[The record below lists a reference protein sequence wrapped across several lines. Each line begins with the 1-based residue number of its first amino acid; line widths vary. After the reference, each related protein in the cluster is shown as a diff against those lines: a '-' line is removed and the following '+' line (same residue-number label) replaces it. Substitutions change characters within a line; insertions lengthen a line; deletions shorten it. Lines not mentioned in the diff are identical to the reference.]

1 MHPETNQEQYLG
13 KTMAEININ
22 TDTCIMC
29 GKCTQVCPPHIF
41 MQREKKTPIRVFKP
55 ERWIDCGHC
64 VDVCPTH
71 SIEHSNIPYEK
82 VHKIDYKDMPTP
94 EQLMNLLHA
103 RRSNRTFTD
112 RTIQDSAFEQ
122 IIEAGYYAPTAVN
135 NRQVKITLLKD
146 ADQLLQVKQYVMDT
160 FLEMAAKMKAENNA
174 NEGYYNAA
182 MLEGLV
188 KSATRGRDT
197 ILRGCSAIL
206 VFTSNHDMGIRDC
219 QLAYQNSSLMAQ
231 ALGISQ
237 VYLGY
242 VLNAY
247 TNGDQKKLEEIMGV
261 TDHIQAVMALGIPA
275 FRYTN
280 YTER

>member
-1 MHPETNQEQYLG
+1 LHPETNQEQYLG

-55 ERWIDCGHC
+55 ERCIDCGHC

-122 IIEAGYYAPTAVN
+122 IIEAGCARILTSGLQPSAE
-135 NRQVKITLLKD
+135 QGIPLLKELVSQ
-146 ADQLLQVKQYVMDT
+146 AAGRIIIMPGGGVTTENARLIVDQTGCKEIHGSFSAGSGVT
-160 FLEMAAKMKAENNA
+160 SAEA
-174 NEGYYNAA
+174 
-182 MLEGLV
+182 V
-188 KSATRGRDT
+188 R
-197 ILRGCSAIL
+197 
-206 VFTSNHDMGIRDC
+206 
-219 QLAYQNSSLMAQ
+219 
-231 ALGISQ
+231 
-237 VYLGY
+237 Y
-242 VLNAY
+242 VLS
-247 TNGDQKKLEEIMGV
+247 TIGG
-261 TDHIQAVMALGIPA
+261 
-275 FRYTN
+275 
-280 YTER
+280 